1 MGRSDD
7 LHGYIYD
14 VEMSK
19 GGVAYTRTTEELAR
33 HVGEK
38 YTSVGS
44 YVRTAILTLS
54 VPSPARPIAPV
65 GQLVAAVL
73 VVDEVEKEI
82 FQEKIRMYVKTEAAI
97 ETSMKSLYDLIWGQ
111 CTESLRSRLRGD
123 DDFATYSTAADSLA
137 LLKAI

>member
-1 MGRSDD
+1 MVEQTTPLMAAQPAGGATADTSGNSNESKPSRNGRRSRNRATRKKQEGNTPSTQYAHIPKEKFMGRSDD

-73 VVDEVEKEI
+73 VVD
-82 FQEKIRMYVKTEAAI
+82 
-97 ETSMKSLYDLIWGQ
+97 
-111 CTESLRSRLRGD
+111 
-123 DDFATYSTAADSLA
+123 
-137 LLKAI
+137 

>member
-54 VPSPARPIAPV
+54 VPAPARPIAPV

-73 VVDEVEKEI
+73 VVD
-82 FQEKIRMYVKTEAAI
+82 
-97 ETSMKSLYDLIWGQ
+97 
-111 CTESLRSRLRGD
+111 
-123 DDFATYSTAADSLA
+123 
-137 LLKAI
+137 